1 MQKDSPYHNYTQLL
15 EKVDRM
21 FAGVFERHGS
31 KFNCKK
37 GCYSCCRADLS
48 VCHVE
53 ASYITDW
60 LAVRPDLRDKIHR
73 REGMLNDASFCS
85 LLDQEGA
92 CSIYE
97 ARPLICRSHGL
108 PISWKQDV
116 LDGNSS
122 EQRDVCPLN
131 FQGVDINELEQID
144 VLSIDKANILLSL
157 VNRAFDESAAEARV
171 QLSKILD

>member
-1 MQKDSPYHNYTQLL
+1 MQKDNPYHNYTQLL

-21 FAGVFERHGS
+21 FADVSKRHGS
-31 KFNCKK
+31 KFNCRKS
-37 GCYSCCRADLS
+37 CYGCCRSDLS

-53 ASYITDW
+53 ASYISDW
-60 LAVRPDLRDKIHR
+60 LAVRPDLRDKISR
-73 REGMLNDASFCS
+73 REGMLNDPAFCS
-85 LLDQEGA
+85 LLDQDGA

-108 PISWKQDV
+108 PISWKQDIFE
-116 LDGNSS
+116 GNSL

-131 FQGVDINELEQID
+131 FQGVDISQLEQVD
-144 VLSIDKANILLSL
+144 VLSIDKTNILLSL
-157 VNRAFDESAAEARV
+157 INRAFDDSVAETRF